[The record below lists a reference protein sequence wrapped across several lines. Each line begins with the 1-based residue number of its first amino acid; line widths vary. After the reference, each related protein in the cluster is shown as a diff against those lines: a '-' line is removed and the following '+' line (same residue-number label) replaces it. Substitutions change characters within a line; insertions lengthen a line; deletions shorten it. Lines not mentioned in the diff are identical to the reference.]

1 LGLPPVFYT
10 YKNATTYS
18 IPRPIQIHITCK
30 KGRLTQSSYKT
41 ISGMGTFDV
50 TPGCTIHVPPDINIR
65 PEYMIG
71 QEFMSSNTLTGTIR
85 EYTKDSAFLPLL
97 LNVSTS
103 TFKPL
108 VLNDVKTFEQGVDLI
123 FNHETLSTEVVRVIA
138 YICIVL
144 IILWSLTCCFPKLK
158 LWLKSFCLIT
168 KPEKYWGMRKYII
181 PSPFIRQNKTTE
193 TPPGDPLETYMSTFR
208 QRLAKIINRPT
219 ESPSLEQPYKNDAT
233 DIEANNMTYGTLP
246 GYRTQKP

>member
-1 LGLPPVFYT
+1 
-10 YKNATTYS
+10 
-18 IPRPIQIHITCK
+18 
-30 KGRLTQSSYKT
+30 
-41 ISGMGTFDV
+41 
-50 TPGCTIHVPPDINIR
+50 
-65 PEYMIG
+65 MIG

-108 VLNDVKTFEQGVDLI
+108 VLNEVKTFQQGVDLI

-138 YICIVL
+138 YICIIL

-181 PSPFIRQNKTTE
+181 PSPFIRQNKTNE
-193 TPPGDPLETYMSTFR
+193 NPPGDPLETYMSTFR
-208 QRLAKIINRPT
+208 QRLAKIINRPS
-219 ESPSLEQPYKNDAT
+219 ESPSIEQPYKNDAS
-233 DIEANNMTYGTLP
+233 DIEANNMTFGTLP